1 MRGREPGRR
10 EEQGGTDEQPGGP
23 VSGHVQDDDEQ
34 AEQQH
39 RGTQVLLEDQD
50 ADAHAPHDEQG
61 AQVAG
66 ARQAHPQHL
75 AARQGQ
81 VVPVGHQVG
90 GEEDRQQHLGQLGRL
105 EAHRADPDPDAGA
118 VDALADPRDEGKDE
132 EDQAGPHGPPVP
144 ASQAP
149 VVAQQEE
156 RDGEEDD
163 AQQRPDQLL
172 GAHIELPLLV
182 GLIGQIQAPDHGQAD
197 PVERHRRR
205 QEHRIGPRGGVAH
218 TQVHEDGQ
226 DEEGDGHAHGLRRG
240 GAGAVESG
248 EHEAAQP
255 QDQGDAEQRRLRPA
269 SRVSGDA
276 GGLDGR
282 DARGG
287 AQGTGSSSHL
297 TPPARAWRAGSVWRR
312 PATGWRR
319 TRRRAWPW
327 GSRCPAGRGP
337 ACGRSGPSCP
347 RRSPR
352 RSSTTG

>member
-1 MRGREPGRR
+1 MP
-10 EEQGGTDEQPGGP
+10 
-23 VSGHVQDDDEQ
+23 
-34 AEQQH
+34 
-39 RGTQVLLEDQD
+39 
-50 ADAHAPHDEQG
+50 
-61 AQVAG
+61 G
-66 ARQAHPQHL
+66 ARQAHPQDL

-81 VVPVGHQVG
+81 VVPVGHEVG
-90 GEEDRQQHLGQLGRL
+90 GEEDRQQHLGHLGRL
-105 EAHRADPDPDAGA
+105 EGHATDPDPDLGA
-118 VDALADPRDEGKDE
+118 VDVLADARHEGKDE
-132 EDQAGPHGPPVP
+132 EDQAGPHGPTVP
-144 ASQAP
+144 APQAP

-156 RDGEEDD
+156 HGGEEDD

-172 GAHIELPLLV
+172 GADVLPPIV
-182 GLIGQIQAPDHGQAD
+182 VEFIGQIQAPDHGQAD
-197 PVERHRRR
+197 PVERHRCR

-218 TQVHEDGQ
+218 AQVHEDGQ

-240 GAGAVESG
+240 GTRAVESS

-269 SRVSGDA
+269 SRVSSDA

-297 TPPARAWRAGSVWRR
+297 TPPARAWRAGSVRRR

-319 TRRRAWPW
+319 TRRRPWPW
-327 GSRCPAGRGP
+327 GSRCPAGRGS

>member
-1 MRGREPGRR
+1 MP
-10 EEQGGTDEQPGGP
+10 
-23 VSGHVQDDDEQ
+23 
-34 AEQQH
+34 
-39 RGTQVLLEDQD
+39 
-50 ADAHAPHDEQG
+50 
-61 AQVAG
+61 G
-66 ARQAHPQHL
+66 ARQAHPQDL

-81 VVPVGHQVG
+81 VVPVGHEVG
-90 GEEDRQQHLGQLGRL
+90 GEKDRQQHLGQLGRL

-132 EDQAGPHGPPVP
+132 EDQAGPHGPTVP
-144 ASQAP
+144 APQAP

-182 GLIGQIQAPDHGQAD
+182 GLIGQIQTPDHGQAD

-205 QEHRIGPRGGVAH
+205 QEDRIGPRGGVAH

-226 DEEGDGHAHGLRRG
+226 NEEGDRHAHGLRRG
-240 GAGAVESG
+240 GAGAVEGG

-255 QDQGDAEQRRLRPA
+255 QDQGDAEQRRLRPP
-269 SRVSGDA
+269 SRVLRDA
-276 GGLDGR
+276 GRLDGC

-297 TPPARAWRAGSVWRR
+297 TPPARAWRAGSVR
-312 PATGWRR
+312 PRSATE
-319 TRRRAWPW
+319 RRRAGRSRTRAWQW
-327 GSRCPAGRGP
+327 GSRCPAGWRP
-337 ACGRSGPSCP
+337 ACGRNGPSCP

-352 RSSTTG
+352 RSSTAG